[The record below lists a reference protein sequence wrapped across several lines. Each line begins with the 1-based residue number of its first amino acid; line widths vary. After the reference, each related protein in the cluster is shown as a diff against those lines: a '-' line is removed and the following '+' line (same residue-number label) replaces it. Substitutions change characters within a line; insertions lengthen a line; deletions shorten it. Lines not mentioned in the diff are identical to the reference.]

1 MRVGKSDNLCCQWN
15 IHQPLL
21 KENQRLSL
29 KERQLEIEEHE
40 IKLKRERIELLK
52 LKWEFNIL

>member
-1 MRVGKSDNLCCQWN
+1 LGKSDILYCQLN

-29 KERQLEIEEHE
+29 KEHQLEIEKCE
-40 IKLKRERIELLK
+40 IKLERERIELLK
-52 LKWEFNIL
+52 LKREFNIL

>member
-1 MRVGKSDNLCCQWN
+1 LGKSDILCCQWN

-29 KERQLEIEEHE
+29 KGHQLEIEERE
-40 IKLKRERIELLK
+40 IKLERERIELLK
-52 LKWEFNIL
+52 LKREFNIL